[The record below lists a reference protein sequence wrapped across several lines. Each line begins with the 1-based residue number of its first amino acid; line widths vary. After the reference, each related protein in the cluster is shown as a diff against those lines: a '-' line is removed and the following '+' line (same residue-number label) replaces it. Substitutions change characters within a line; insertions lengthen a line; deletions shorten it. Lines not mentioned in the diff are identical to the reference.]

1 MHPSR
6 WTPWLIATLVCGA
19 LVAMWWLSAIFAPVL
34 IGLLL
39 AWVLLPL
46 NEAVAARLGS
56 RGRAAGLLIGGFALA
71 GLLLAAVAVPMLIH
85 EGRHWVATAS
95 GEGHAAA
102 TRDLQAVIH
111 YGQWA
116 DPDAD
121 VWDANELATAAQKA
135 GAPAATVAA
144 LRLAQPSKSDQA
156 LRLAEA
162 MGDLDGDGRLEPG
175 YAKRF
180 RQLSRDRK
188 SWLGGA
194 LFWLDKNG
202 VVAAAQK
209 WVKNATQRDKL
220 AQLWAGG
227 TLSAAGDVGLRLL
240 GSVRQAMSSALAV
253 VVGALLVPLYAFFF
267 LIVLPD
273 WRRALPEYLPA
284 TGRDKWL
291 RVLGRIGGAI
301 AGFVRGR
308 LVVCSIVAALTA
320 IGWMVLGVRLGLLL
334 GLAVGALTVVP
345 LANVAA
351 LVPALAICLVDVA
364 SDVHGWGWFGG
375 VVAVYAVGQIAES
388 VLNPIIVGDA
398 VQLDMVTIIVAFLV
412 GAAVAGLV
420 GLLLAV
426 PVAATLRIL
435 AEELLLPRWRL
446 WAADRDQAAP
456 DLAASPDAG
465 SPPH

>member
-1 MHPSR
+1 MHPNR
-6 WTPWLIATLVCGA
+6 WTPWLIATLVIGA
-19 LVAMWWLSAIFAPVL
+19 LGVMWWLSAIFAPVL

-46 NEAVAARLGS
+46 NERLAPKVGS
-56 RGRAAGLLIGGFALA
+56 RGRSAAMLIGSFALG
-71 GLLLAAVAVPMLIH
+71 GLVLSAVAVPMLVH
-85 EGRHWVATAS
+85 EGQHWAATAT
-95 GEGHAAA
+95 GEGNAAIG
-102 TRDLQAVIH
+102 RELEAVVH
-111 YGQWA
+111 YGAWA

-121 VWDANELATAAQKA
+121 VWDAADLAASAHKA

-144 LRLAQPSKSDQA
+144 LRLAQPSKSNQA
-156 LRLAEA
+156 IRLAEA
-162 MGDLDGDGRLEPG
+162 MGDRDGDGRLEPG
-175 YAKRF
+175 YAKRY

-194 LFWLDKNG
+194 LLWLDKNG
-202 VVAAAQK
+202 VVAAVQK
-209 WVKNATQRDKL
+209 GSSKLMHRDQL
-220 AQLWAGG
+220 ARLWAGG
-227 TLSAAGDVGLRLL
+227 TLSAAGDVGMRLL
-240 GSVRQAMSSALAV
+240 GSVRQAVSGTLAF

-267 LIVLPD
+267 LIALPG
-273 WRRALPEYLPA
+273 WRRALPDYLPA
-284 TGRDKWL
+284 DDREVWL
-291 RVLGRIGGAI
+291 RVLGRIGDAI

-345 LANVAA
+345 LANVVA

-375 VVAVYAVGQIAES
+375 VVAVYAAGQIAES

-435 AEELLLPRWRL
+435 AEELVLPRWRS
-446 WAADRDQAAP
+446 WAAHRVAAP
-456 DLAASPDAG
+456 VPTQTADPAG
-465 SPPH
+465 EPPK

>member
-1 MHPSR
+1 MHPNR
-6 WTPWLIATLVCGA
+6 WTPWLIATLIAA
-19 LVAMWWLSAIFAPVL
+19 LLAAMWWLSAIFAPVL

-46 NEAVAARLGS
+46 NDVLASRLGS
-56 RGRAAGLLIGGFALA
+56 RARAAGLLIGGFAAL
-71 GLLLAAVAVPMLIH
+71 GLLLAAVAVPMLVN
-85 EGRHWVATAS
+85 EGRHWTATAA
-95 GEGHAAA
+95 GEGNVAIA
-102 TRDLQAVIH
+102 RDLQSVVQ
-111 YGQWA
+111 YGEWA
-116 DPDAD
+116 DPDSDIWEAAD
-121 VWDANELATAAQKA
+121 LAAAALKA

-144 LRLAQPSKSDQA
+144 LRLAQPAKSNQA

-175 YAKRF
+175 YGKRY

-188 SWLGGA
+188 SWLGSA
-194 LFWLDKNG
+194 VFWLDKNG
-202 VVAAAQK
+202 IVTTAQK
-209 WVKNATQRDKL
+209 WVKQATQREQL

-227 TLSAAGDVGLRLL
+227 TLTAAGDVGMRLL
-240 GSVRQAMSSALAV
+240 GSVRQAVSSALAL

-267 LIVLPD
+267 LLVLPD
-273 WRRALPEYLPA
+273 WRRALPDYLPA
-284 TGRDKWL
+284 DSRELWL
-291 RVLGRIGGAI
+291 HVLGRIGSAI

-308 LVVCSIVAALTA
+308 LVVCSIVAAMTA

-351 LVPALAICLVDVA
+351 LVPALAICVVDVA

-375 VVAVYAVGQIAES
+375 VIAVYAAGQIAES

-435 AEELLLPRWRL
+435 AEELLLPRWRS
-446 WAADRDQAAP
+446 WAAHRGSAP
-456 DLAASPDAG
+456 LDPDAV
-465 SPPH
+465 SDPASQPQ